1 MTKHVH
7 RPCTE
12 GGDSRQQER
21 ERGKKGRRGQPD
33 GQKSTVIKSQAAQQ
47 PRHELTMD
55 NKSRERNRETVRDRE
70 RKIESERRKR
80 SRSCASR

>member
-21 ERGKKGRRGQPD
+21 GGGKKGRREQPD

-55 NKSRERNRETVRDRE
+55 NKSREREIEKQLEIERE
-70 RKIESERRKR
+70 R
-80 SRSCASR
+80 

>member
-7 RPCTE
+7 RR
-12 GGDSRQQER
+12 RQQTTGGGQ
-21 ERGKKGRRGQPD
+21 GKEEGGQPD

-55 NKSRERNRETVRDRE
+55 SKSRAENDRETVRERKRE
-70 RKIESERRKR
+70 RRAGGAGAARHVDNKLRQ
-80 SRSCASR
+80 

>member
-7 RPCTE
+7 RR
-12 GGDSRQQER
+12 RQQTTGGGQ
-21 ERGKKGRRGQPD
+21 GKEEGGQPD

-55 NKSRERNRETVRDRE
+55 SKSRERMIEKQLERGSERE
-70 RKIESERRKR
+70 RRAGGAGAARHVDNKLRQ
-80 SRSCASR
+80 